1 MPEEVDIYA
10 TATFSQCPNVQLTQ
24 DDLVS
29 LHHFITS
36 EEYLKKNVARIH
48 YDRVYT
54 LGENHTG
61 SYEHSVQPRIVVKRL
76 NLWEGARSYIWKHL
90 GSDIWERSN
99 GTLIKLSRIHQK

>member
-1 MPEEVDIYA
+1 MPEKIDIYA

-24 DDLVS
+24 DDLDS

-36 EEYLKKNVARIH
+36 EEYLKKNVAIIH

-99 GTLIKLSRIHQK
+99 GTLIKLSHIHQK